1 MVDETH
7 SPVAQDNVRTLMY
20 YLGLAIDERLSQLR
34 KGTPYEKA
42 RPSDARVFVRALR
55 HPQTISEIARE
66 LQITRQAAQKS
77 VQRLLKLQ
85 VLKLQNID
93 GNKRDKL
100 VVVTPRGVLASR
112 TAGHQVSLVEQEF
125 AALIGKDKVEEFR
138 RTLVILLDGMQ
149 SKLKPRV

>member
-1 MVDETH
+1 M
-7 SPVAQDNVRTLMY
+7 
-20 YLGLAIDERLSQLR
+20 
-34 KGTPYEKA
+34 
-42 RPSDARVFVRALR
+42 
-55 HPQTISEIARE
+55 
-66 LQITRQAAQKS
+66 
-77 VQRLLKLQ
+77 QRLLKLQ

>member
-20 YLGLAIDERLSQLR
+20 YLGLAIDERLSHLR

-66 LQITRQAAQKS
+66 LQSTRQAAQMS

-100 VVVTPRGVLASR
+100 VVVTPCGVLASR

>member
-85 VLKLQNID
+85 VLKLQSID

>member
-55 HPQTISEIARE
+55 HPQTISEIAR
-66 LQITRQAAQKS
+66 
-77 VQRLLKLQ
+77 
-85 VLKLQNID
+85 
-93 GNKRDKL
+93 
-100 VVVTPRGVLASR
+100 
-112 TAGHQVSLVEQEF
+112 
-125 AALIGKDKVEEFR
+125 
-138 RTLVILLDGMQ
+138 
-149 SKLKPRV
+149 